1 MHRLA
6 FALLIAFAGAA
17 HAQDAVQSVLQAAPQ
32 LVRFAGSPENFYNL
46 VIGLT
51 QGTPARLAE
60 PAIGGFS
67 RVTAISTPVR
77 LSAADA
83 AARLELA
90 RQNLE
95 LIGITQPVPEQISA
109 ALVGGVIDTP
119 SGRTQ
124 MGGVLPQAARAQ
136 VRSQLEPDQRTPTPD
151 ELAFAR
157 LPVEIRSLLAGMPPH
172 EALLKVDLA
181 QQHLIALGVVDT
193 NPERVRAMLQ
203 TLLAPQSG
211 GYSVASASA
220 GATSFPPMSPLVAP
234 YLPAR

>member
-6 FALLIAFAGAA
+6 FAFLIAFAGAA
-17 HAQDAVQSVLQAAPQ
+17 DAQDAVRSVLQAAPQ

-51 QGTPARLAE
+51 QGRPARLAA
-60 PAIGGFS
+60 PAVGGFS

-77 LSAADA
+77 LSPADA

-95 LIGITQPVPEQISA
+95 LLGIPQPTPEQISA

-136 VRSQLEPDQRTPTPD
+136 VRSQLEPDPRTPTPD

-157 LPVEIRSLLAGMPPH
+157 LPVEIQSLLAGMPPR

-181 QQHLIALGVVDT
+181 QQHLIALGGVYAS
-193 NPERVRAMLQ
+193 PERVRAMLLN
-203 TLLAPQSG
+203 LLAPQSG

-220 GATSFPPMSPLVAP
+220 GTTSFPPMSPLVAP

>member
-6 FALLIAFAGAA
+6 FAFLIAFAGAA

-51 QGTPARLAE
+51 QGTPARLAA
-60 PAIGGFS
+60 PAVGGFS

-77 LSAADA
+77 LSPADA

-95 LIGITQPVPEQISA
+95 LLGLPQPTPAQISV

-124 MGGVLPQAARAQ
+124 MAGVLPQAARAQ

-157 LPVEIRSLLAGMPPH
+157 LPAEIQSLLTGMPPR

-181 QQHLIALGVVDT
+181 QQHLIALGGAYAS
-193 NPERVRAMLQ
+193 PERVRAVLLD
-203 TLLAPQSG
+203 LLAPQSG
-211 GYSVASASA
+211 GYSVAGASA
-220 GATSFPPMSPLVAP
+220 GATSFPPLSPLVAP

>member
-1 MHRLA
+1 MNRFVFSFVIGL
-6 FALLIAFAGAA
+6 AGAA
-17 HAQDAVQSVLQAAPQ
+17 HAQDAVQSVLAAAPQ
-32 LVRFAGSPENFYNL
+32 LVRFAGSPENFYQL

-51 QGTPARLAE
+51 EGTPARLAA
-60 PAIGGFS
+60 PAGGGFT
-67 RVTAISTPVR
+67 RVTAISTPAR

-95 LIGITQPVPEQISA
+95 LIGIAQPTPEQISA

-124 MGGVLPQAARAQ
+124 MGGVLPQSARSQ
-136 VRSQLEPDQRTPTPD
+136 VRSQLEPDRRAPTPD

-157 LPVEIRSLLAGMPPH
+157 LPLEIQSLLAGLPPR

-181 QQHLIALGVVDT
+181 QQHLIALGGAYN

-203 TLLAPQSG
+203 NLLSPS
-211 GYSVASASA
+211 YTVASASA
-220 GATSFPPMSPLVAP
+220 GATSFPAMSPLVSP

>member
-6 FALLIAFAGAA
+6 FALLIAVAGAA
-17 HAQDAVQSVLQAAPQ
+17 HSQDAVQSVLQAAPQ
-32 LVRFAGSPENFYNL
+32 LVGFAGSPENFYSL

-51 QGTPARLAE
+51 EGRPARLAA
-60 PAIGGFS
+60 PAVGGFS

-77 LSAADA
+77 LSPADA

-95 LIGITQPVPEQISA
+95 LLGIAQPTPEQIST

-136 VRSQLEPDQRTPTPD
+136 VRSQLEPDARTPTPD

-157 LPVEIRSLLAGMPPH
+157 LPVEIQSLLAGMPPR
-172 EALLKVDLA
+172 EALMKVDLA
-181 QQHLIALGVVDT
+181 QQHLMAVGAAYT
-193 NPERVRAMLQ
+193 SPERIRAMLQ
-203 TLLAPQSG
+203 NLLAPQAG
-211 GYSVASASA
+211 VYSVASASA
-220 GATSFPPMSPLVAP
+220 GATSFPPISPLISP
-234 YLPAR
+234 YVPVR